1 MMADKRGGQ
10 RNTLSNSTSNVDGR
24 KESTMPLQEKVRA
37 KTKNKE
43 HSTNF
48 KQQFLSAAEINVG
61 R

>member
-1 MMADKRGGQ
+1 MA
-10 RNTLSNSTSNVDGR
+10 
-24 KESTMPLQEKVRA
+24 LQEKVMA